1 MRCQEPKN
9 RTKEENKKIEKK
21 MSLIYEVVND
31 NSGQYET
38 NATII
43 PPSNEA
49 GLGGAI

>member
-1 MRCQEPKN
+1 MGMRCQE
-9 RTKEENKKIEKK
+9 TKKKIEQK